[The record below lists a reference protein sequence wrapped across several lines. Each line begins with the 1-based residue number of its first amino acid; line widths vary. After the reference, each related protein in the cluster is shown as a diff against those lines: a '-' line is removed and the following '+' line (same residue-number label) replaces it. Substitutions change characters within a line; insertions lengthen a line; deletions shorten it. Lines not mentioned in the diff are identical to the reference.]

1 MFQNFKLH
9 KKKLE
14 GKKESFENLQ
24 AALLE
29 DLEEN
34 GKIERKDLI
43 KLQRLMNQIKELDY
57 DFEL

>member
-1 MFQNFKLH
+1 MFRNGNMH
-9 KKKLE
+9 KRKLE
-14 GKKESFENLQ
+14 GKKEAFENLQ

-29 DLEEN
+29 DLDEN

-43 KLQRLMNQIKELDY
+43 KLQRLMNQIKELDW

>member
-1 MFQNFKLH
+1 MFQNGKIH
-9 KKKLE
+9 KRKLE
-14 GKKESFENLQ
+14 VKKEAFENLQ
-24 AALLE
+24 AALIE